1 MPTLRPLLR
10 PGSRVGI
17 IAPSGV
23 FDPERL
29 ERGMALIAS
38 WGLVPV
44 PAPALGRRFRYL
56 AGSIEERRAD
66 LRWGLS
72 APDLDAVWM
81 ARGGFGM
88 VHLLDGL
95 DALSLDR
102 RPIIGFSDATALFCA
117 LDRRRAGLRVHGPVL
132 QSLADL
138 ADADSQE
145 ALRALLMEGRRAHL
159 PGTLVAGPAGPV
171 RGRLVGGNLCMLA
184 SLAGTP
190 WALDARRAV
199 VLLEDVGE
207 VPYKIDRTL
216 MQLLH
221 SGGFA
226 GARAVVLGS
235 FTGCPVP
242 EGADWTLLQV
252 LVERLSPLGVP
263 ILAELP
269 VGHGSRNRAWVH
281 GGQVRLDSQ
290 GLRPMGAL

>member
-1 MPTLRPLLR
+1 MAALRPLLR

-17 IAPSGV
+17 VAPSGN
-23 FDPERL
+23 FEPERL
-29 ERGMALIAS
+29 ERGMTLIAS

-44 PAPALGRRFRYL
+44 PAPGLGRRFRYL
-56 AGSIEERRAD
+56 AGSIEERRSD
-66 LRWGLS
+66 LHWGLS
-72 APDLDAVWM
+72 APELDAVWM

-95 DALSLDR
+95 DRLSLDR
-102 RPIIGFSDATALFCA
+102 RPVIGFSDATALFCA
-117 LDRRRAGLRVHGPVL
+117 LYRRRAGLSIHGPVL

-138 ADADSQE
+138 ADAHSQE
-145 ALRALLMEGRRAHL
+145 AIRALLMEGRQARLA
-159 PGTLVAGPAGPV
+159 GTRVAGPAGPV

-199 VLLEDVGE
+199 VLLEEIGE
-207 VPYKIDRTL
+207 VPYKVDRTV

-235 FTGCPVP
+235 FIGCPVP
-242 EGADWTLLQV
+242 EGADWSLLQV
-252 LVERLSPLGVP
+252 LVDRLGPLGIP
-263 ILAELP
+263 ILADLP
-269 VGHGSRNRAWVH
+269 VGHGPRNHAWVF
-281 GGQVRLDSQ
+281 GGQVALDEG
-290 GLRPMGAL
+290 GLRPLGRL